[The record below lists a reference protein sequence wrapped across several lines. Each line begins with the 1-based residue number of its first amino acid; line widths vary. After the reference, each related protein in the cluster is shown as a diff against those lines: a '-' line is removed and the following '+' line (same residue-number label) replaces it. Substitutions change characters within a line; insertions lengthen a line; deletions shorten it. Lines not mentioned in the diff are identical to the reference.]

1 MNYQYPMDAIRE
13 LVVNAIIHKDY
24 STEQEIAIYVY
35 KDMLKIYSGGLL
47 PEGITFENLKG
58 NHPSIKRNKKLAEAF
73 YSMKYIEGWGQG
85 ISKVLSACR
94 ENGNPEPGF
103 SYMSSGFMVILRP
116 KGYSSKVDVQDLGLD
131 DVDSRIIQEII
142 DDPSIRMKDISVHL
156 ELPVRAVRYRIDKL
170 RDKGLVVRDGSKKAG
185 VWKIQLP

>member
-1 MNYQYPMDAIRE
+1 
-13 LVVNAIIHKDY
+13 
-24 STEQEIAIYVY
+24 
-35 KDMLKIYSGGLL
+35 MLKIYSGGFL

-73 YSMKYIEGWGQG
+73 NSMKYIEGWGQG
-85 ISKVLSACR
+85 ISKVLSACM
-94 ENGNPEPGF
+94 ENGNPEPEF
-103 SYMSSGFMVILRP
+103 SYMSSGFMVTLRP

-142 DDPSIRMKDISVHL
+142 DNPSIRMKDISVHL

-170 RDKGLVVRDGSKKAG
+170 REKELVVRDGSKKAG